1 MKFSKQ
7 VGLLVVIGI
16 VGVSGHYGWQ
26 TFGPGTKGSE
36 ASTPRKKARAIAI
49 ETAPAS
55 FHDLDVIVEAV
66 GSTRALRTV
75 EITPL
80 ASGRVTKVGFTAG
93 QVVKQGDVLLRL
105 DEDIQRADL
114 VEADARL
121 TEAINTLTR
130 SETLK
135 KQNAVSVATVD
146 SLKAQVAIAQAEKDR
161 AAKRLKDRVVTA
173 PFSGV
178 VGFSNV
184 ELGTRVQDGDVVTVL
199 DDLSVI
205 EVEFSLPEGLFGKV
219 GIGKRVIA
227 SAASFPAR
235 VFNGKIEQVNSR
247 IDPVSRSFKA
257 RAAIAND
264 DRALPAGMFVHLT
277 VVLAAET
284 VLAVP
289 EEAVVVDGSRTYIF
303 AVVKKDAK
311 DHVERRYISIGRRS
325 FGFVEI
331 AQGINEGEH
340 VVIRGLQKVRDG
352 ALVEI
357 QSPSA
362 TPDTSAEGARS

>member
-1 MKFSKQ
+1 MTFLKQ
-7 VGLLVVIGI
+7 IGLLAVIGT
-16 VGVSGHYGWQ
+16 VGVGGYYGWQ
-26 TFGPGTKGSE
+26 IFDTGMNGSQ
-36 ASTPRKKARAIAI
+36 ASAPQKKDRAIAI

-55 FHDLDVIVEAV
+55 YRDLEIIVEAV

-80 ASGRVTKVGFTAG
+80 ASGRVTKVGFSAG
-93 QVVKQGDVLLRL
+93 QLVKAGDVLLRL

-121 TEAINTLTR
+121 TEAINTLKR

-146 SLKAQVAIAQAEKDR
+146 GLIAQVAIARAEKDR
-161 AAKRLKDRVVTA
+161 AAKRLHDRVVTA

-184 ELGTRVQDGDVVTVL
+184 ELGTRVEDGDVVTVL

-205 EVEFSLPEGLFGKV
+205 EIEFSLPEGLFGKV
-219 GIGKRVIA
+219 GTGKRVIA
-227 SAASFPAR
+227 NAAPFPTR
-235 VFNGKIEQVNSR
+235 VFDGKIESINSR

-264 DRALPAGMFVHLT
+264 DRTLPAGMFVHLT
-277 VVLAAET
+277 VVLAAEKA
-284 VLAVP
+284 LSVP
-289 EEAVVVDGSRTYIF
+289 EEAVIVDGSRAYVF
-303 AVVKKDAK
+303 VVAK
-311 DHVERRYISIGRRS
+311 RDKQDRIERRYVTIGRRS

-331 AQGINEGEH
+331 AEGITEDEH

-352 ALVEI
+352 ALVQIKQPQEPKEA
-357 QSPSA
+357 PSEN
-362 TPDTSAEGARS
+362 TRS